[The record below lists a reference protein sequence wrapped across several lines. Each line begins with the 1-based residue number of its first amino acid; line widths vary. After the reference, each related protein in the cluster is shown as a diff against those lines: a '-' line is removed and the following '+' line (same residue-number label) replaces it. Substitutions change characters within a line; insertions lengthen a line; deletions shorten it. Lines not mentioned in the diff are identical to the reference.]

1 MQVTYDISSFLDLN
15 QLYKDSD
22 YAKKM
27 GIIVKSQKNPEVK
40 RIEQELRD
48 VDNNDPDWREKVMNL
63 KALLTKAKEAPRL
76 YLLKYKKDKLNVN
89 NSETLGIMRSVIMHD
104 KNIICFSPPKSL
116 GYETFMEKTEKPG
129 TIKMQEYV
137 E

>member
-48 VDNNDPDWREKVMNL
+48 VDNNDPDWREKV
-63 KALLTKAKEAPRL
+63 
-76 YLLKYKKDKLNVN
+76 
-89 NSETLGIMRSVIMHD
+89 
-104 KNIICFSPPKSL
+104 
-116 GYETFMEKTEKPG
+116 
-129 TIKMQEYV
+129 
-137 E
+137 

>member
-1 MQVTYDISSFLDLN
+1 MQITYDISSFLDIN

-27 GIIVKSQKNPEVK
+27 GIIVKSQKNQEVK

-48 VDNNDPDWREKVMNL
+48 VDNDDPDWREKVMNL
-63 KALLTKAKEAPRL
+63 KTLLTKAKEATKL

-89 NSETLGIMRSVIMHD
+89 NRETLGLIRSVIMHG

-116 GYETFMEKTEKPG
+116 CYETFMEKTDKPE